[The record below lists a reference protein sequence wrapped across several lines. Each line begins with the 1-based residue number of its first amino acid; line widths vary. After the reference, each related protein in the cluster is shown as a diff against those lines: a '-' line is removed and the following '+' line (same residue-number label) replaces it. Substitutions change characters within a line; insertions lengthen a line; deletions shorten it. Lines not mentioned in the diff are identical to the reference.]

1 MNWEKD
7 IHTLWS
13 GIHNRIMPKNLQKS
27 DSLLYWRT
35 QILSIMLL
43 AGVIMGI
50 FVLIPVAFLAIEEQL
65 WILLA
70 SDTLFLALALFFLF
84 SPHLGFFLRAM
95 ASLSIIY
102 GVGLLVIFNVGVTLG
117 GPAWLFCF
125 AVLAG
130 VLLGF
135 RAAVIAVLINTITF
149 VLIGFFLTQNS
160 WGISYPPF
168 YSNKLMV
175 VAIVNYLFLNALA
188 AISVSVLVKGL
199 TRSHEKET
207 QLTNILRKKQLMLE
221 SQILVGEQSKMALK
235 ESEEKYRTILA
246 SIEDGYF
253 EVDLHGDLIF
263 FNTSL
268 CRILGY
274 TRDELT
280 GMNHINFM
288 DKVNAEKI
296 YKVFHGVYQT
306 GVPTRAIDWQLIR
319 KDGSQCFIEIV
330 VSLIQDADKK
340 GVGFRGIARDVSH
353 RKSLEQKLRQAYKME
368 SIGVLAGGVAHDFNN
383 VLSIIVGNA
392 EIAFD
397 QIPKANPARV
407 NLETIKFASMRAA
420 DVVKQLL
427 NFSRE
432 TEQIL
437 KPLDLACLVREELK
451 FLRSTLPAFI
461 EIRETLPDICVPI
474 LGDPVQI
481 NQLLINIC
489 TNAAQAMEKQGGVLG
504 ISITV
509 FVLEA
514 ENVLAHP
521 DLERGKYARLT
532 IRDTGPGIVP
542 ENLDKIFDPYFTTK
556 DVGKGSGMG
565 LAVVHGIVK
574 NHFGTIGVESVTGKF
589 TQFQILFPLTHEI
602 PESTTHDTTSSPIPA
617 RGSESILLVDDD
629 AIVIRT
635 TQSVLNYLGYRVET
649 RSDPREALAL
659 FAERPMDFDLVIT
672 DMAMPRMTGAG
683 LAGEIMSI
691 RPGIPV
697 IICTGHSDLIDEE
710 TAKNLG
716 ISSFLMKPVTLVK
729 MAKTIR
735 EVLDQT

>member
-1 MNWEKD
+1 MNGEKD
-7 IHTLWS
+7 ISTLWS
-13 GIHNRIMPKNLQKS
+13 GIHNTIMPKNIQES

-43 AGVIMGI
+43 AAVIMGF
-50 FVLIPVAFLAIEEQL
+50 FVLIPVVFLAIEEQL

-70 SDTLFLALALFFLF
+70 SDMLLLALALFLLIF
-84 SPHLGFFLRAM
+84 PQIGFFLRAM
-95 ASLSIIY
+95 ASLSMIY
-102 GVGLLVIFNVGVTLG
+102 GVGLLVIFNVGIISG

-130 VLLGF
+130 VLLGS
-135 RAAVIAVLINTITF
+135 RAAVIALLINTATYVF
-149 VLIGFFLTQNS
+149 IGFLLSKAS
-160 WGISYPPF
+160 WGIFSPPF
-168 YSNKLMV
+168 LPDKLLV
-175 VAIVNYLFLNALA
+175 SAGVNFLFLNALA
-188 AISVSVLVKGL
+188 AICVSVLVKGL
-199 TRSHEKET
+199 TRSHEKEK
-207 QLTNILRKKQLMLE
+207 QLTKRLKEKQLMLE
-221 SQILVGEQSKMALK
+221 AQIVEREQSKIALK
-235 ESEEKYRTILA
+235 ESEEKYRTILG

-253 EVDLHGDLIF
+253 EVDLHGNLIF

-274 TRDELT
+274 TREELT
-280 GMNHINFM
+280 GMNHIDFM
-288 DKVNAEKI
+288 DKANAAKI
-296 YKVFHGVYQT
+296 YKAFHEVYQT

-319 KDGSQCFIEIV
+319 KDGSKCFIEIV
-330 VSLIQDADKK
+330 VSLICDADAK

-353 RKSLEQKLRQAYKME
+353 RKNLEQKLRQAYKME
-368 SIGVLAGGVAHDFNN
+368 SIGTLAGGIAHDFNN
-383 VLSIIVGNA
+383 VLSIILGNA

-397 QIPKANPARV
+397 QIPEANPARD
-407 NLETIKFASMRAA
+407 NFAMIKSASMRAA
-420 DVVKQLL
+420 DIVKQLL

-432 TEQIL
+432 TEQKL
-437 KPLDLACLVREELK
+437 NPLDLVSLVREELK

-461 EIRETLPDICVPI
+461 EIRETLPDIYVPI
-474 LGDPVQI
+474 LGDSVQI

-489 TNAAQAMEKQGGVLG
+489 TNAAQAMEKEGGVLE
-504 ISITV
+504 ISITP
-509 FVLEA
+509 FALEA
-514 ENVLAHP
+514 EDLLAHP
-521 DLERGKYARLT
+521 DLESGKYVRLT
-532 IRDTGPGIVP
+532 IRDTGPGIAP

-556 DVGKGSGMG
+556 AVGKGSGMG

-574 NHFGTIGVESVTGKF
+574 NHFGTIGVKSDLGKF
-589 TQFQILFPLTHEI
+589 TQFEILFPLTHEI
-602 PESTTHDTTSSPIPA
+602 SEGTTHDTKASTPV
-617 RGSESILLVDDD
+617 RGSETILFVDDD
-629 AIVIRT
+629 AVVIRT

-659 FAERPMDFDLVIT
+659 FAERPGEFDLVIT
-672 DMAMPRMTGAG
+672 DMTMPRMTGAS

-710 TAKNLG
+710 TAKNMG
-716 ISSFLMKPVTLVK
+716 ISSFLMKPVTLEK